1 MEEEK
6 EKESYDISTILFETP
21 LFLFP
26 PFLYIYIIL
35 ESSLSS
41 SFSETYSVG
50 YDVGCVSSS
59 FSKLG
64 LWLVWPA
71 RVLGPL

>member
-6 EKESYDISTILFETP
+6 EKESYDISNYSKHLYFYSL
-21 LFLFP
+21 LFL
-26 PFLYIYIIL
+26 YIIL